1 MYWLLVKM
9 GEYKSVYGEIQPF
22 ETAPTPIVGIL
33 PSPHL
38 VKPLDCLYEK
48 LNYSSPHKFEDMYM
62 HIPLSTLPIHASRLL
77 VLVSY
82 EI

>member
-9 GEYKSVYGEIQPF
+9 GGYKSVYGEIQPF

-33 PSPHL
+33 PNPHL

-48 LNYSSPHKFEDMYM
+48 LNYSLPHKFEDMYM
-62 HIPLSTLPIHASRLL
+62 NPKLNTLSIHTHRLL

>member
-1 MYWLLVKM
+1 MYWPLVKM

-62 HIPLSTLPIHASRLL
+62 HIPLSTLPIHTSRLL